1 MTDTSAQKP
10 TALNLLREEI
20 ERFLASTKPEVLCI
34 RGKWGVGKTYTW
46 EMILREAHVAEGVK
60 LSTYSYVSLFG
71 LEGLDRLKASVFENA
86 IAVENVGTEP
96 SIESLG
102 ASLKSLGKAAAAA
115 WKPGLG
121 TLADHA
127 AFLAVNKF
135 IICIDDLERKGKNLR
150 IIDILGLASLL
161 KERRKCKIVLILNDE
176 ELEKGDQDAFELY
189 SEKVIDTSLVFE
201 PTPQESAEI
210 ALKGQTAHERLLA
223 EYCIKLTI
231 ANIRILKK
239 LERLVQN
246 VEPSLRAFDPR
257 VLNQAVATLA
267 LFGWAVYGKQS
278 ALLDFALN
286 KRYRSRYGL
295 NDGKLSDDE
304 KALDDMLEA
313 YPFGV
318 TDAFDRV
325 LLEGIKTG
333 FFDTPQLLKEAAEL
347 DQTYKNAKI
356 QEVLNK
362 PWDDYRESFD
372 DNAEFVS
379 IGLSE
384 AIKNHT
390 AHVVLS
396 YIDGAMMFLKRMG
409 KPELAAAAL
418 TRWMEENAGLPKASF
433 DVVNLPFAPQD
444 PDLAQAMRDK
454 FASYEDNRE
463 PASVLFDM
471 AKNHGWNDEDVTL
484 LSMLTEDDFYKLF
497 KSLRG
502 LELRSVIRK
511 ALELGKQG
519 QVGDTRYTGIERN
532 ALLALG
538 KLGQESVINA
548 QRIRGLYNIGIK
560 DDFVNA
566 D

>member
-1 MTDTSAQKP
+1 LD
-10 TALNLLREEI
+10 LN
-20 ERFLASTKPEVLCI
+20 
-34 RGKWGVGKTYTW
+34 
-46 EMILREAHVAEGVK
+46 LREA
-60 LSTYSYVSLFG
+60 STNL
-71 LEGLDRLKASVFENA
+71 LKAFKPN
-86 IAVENVGTEP
+86 
-96 SIESLG
+96 L
-102 ASLKSLGKAAAAA
+102 AAAA
-115 WKPGLG
+115 
-121 TLADHA
+121 DQVS
-127 AFLAVNKF
+127 FLAVRDL
-135 IICIDDLERKGKNLR
+135 IICIDDLERKGEKLR
-150 IIDILGLASLL
+150 IIDIFGLASLL
-161 KERRKCKIVLILNDE
+161 KERRKCKVVLILNE
-176 ELEKGDQDAFELY
+176 EEIKGKDRDDFELY
-189 SEKVIDTSLVFE
+189 SEKVLDTSLVFE

-223 EYCIKLTI
+223 EYCIKLNI
-231 ANIRILKK
+231 ANVRILKK

-246 VEPSLRAFDPR
+246 VEPSLGAFDPR

-304 KALDDMLEA
+304 KALDDQLEA

-372 DNAEFVS
+372 DNAELVGT
-379 IGLSE
+379 GLSE

-390 AHVVLS
+390 AHVTLS
-396 YIDGAMMFLKRMG
+396 YIDGAIGFLKRMG

-418 TRWMEENAGLPKASF
+418 ARWIEENAGLPKASF

-444 PDLAQAMRDK
+444 PDLVQAMRDK

-463 PASVLFDM
+463 PATVLFDM

-484 LSMLTEDDFYKLF
+484 LSKLSEDDFYKLF

-502 LELRSVIRK
+502 IELRSVIRK

-519 QVGDTRYTGIERN
+519 QAGDARYPAIERN
-532 ALLALG
+532 ALLALK
-538 KLGQESVINA
+538 KLSKQTAMNA

-560 DDFVNA
+560 DDIVKT